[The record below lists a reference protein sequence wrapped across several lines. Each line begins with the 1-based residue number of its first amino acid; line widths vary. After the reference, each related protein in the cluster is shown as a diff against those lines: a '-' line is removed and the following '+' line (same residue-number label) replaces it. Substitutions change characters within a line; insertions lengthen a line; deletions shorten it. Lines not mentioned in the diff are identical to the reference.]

1 MVMVQYAYAHLKIV
15 KVAGRMSLHIKTSE
29 EQRDGTVLRGLQY
42 DVAFKIMRIYV
53 RPAWALK
60 ITVFLFINPAAT
72 CRRITYRHMT
82 I

>member
-1 MVMVQYAYAHLKIV
+1 MI
-15 KVAGRMSLHIKTSE
+15 LHIKTRE

-72 CRRITYRHMT
+72 CRKITYRHIHT
-82 I
+82 HDDIITPKRLKNPFEW